1 MELKQGHQMKEMESL
16 ATEGDLK
23 DRSRMGSFL
32 LGLFLLCASTL
43 MYEIVLTRLLSVT
56 SWYYLAFVS
65 VSMAMFGMTAGAL
78 SVQLRPDWF
87 TEEQMRRRL
96 AQSAVATA
104 VALPLSL
111 VTMLAIP
118 VDVSFALQAV
128 FTFLLFS
135 AVISVP
141 FFFSGIAVCIALTR
155 SPFAMGRVYFTD
167 LAGASVGCLASVLLL
182 RLIDAPSAIFV
193 IAAVLFASAAAFS
206 AYAGEAVIRRRSLY
220 GVAAMLVLGAA
231 NASTLHGI
239 QPIWSKGAIDHRTGI
254 LAEKWNPISKVRA
267 NKPQIGSPLMQGPSP
282 TMPARSVEQIWLNID
297 NDAGTPI
304 TRFNGDLKTVDFLH
318 YDLTSVAAQ
327 LRSGGTAAIIGV
339 GGGRDVLNCALQ
351 GFTRIVGI
359 EVNSAVMD
367 MSSKRFEWFSGFT
380 KIPGFELHNDEGR
393 SYLTRS
399 GEHFD
404 VIQASFVDTWAATSA
419 GAMTLSE
426 NALYTVDG
434 WKVFYEHLKPGGVIT
449 FSRWFFDVERAQT
462 YRLYSVA
469 RAMLMS
475 EGVKNPEAQL
485 ALIKTGLVA
494 TLLASNQPFSERDIH
509 KLKSIIS
516 DMSFTPVVIPGEPI
530 LEPELQR
537 IVAAN
542 SLEELAALR
551 EGSDVDYSPTF
562 DSSPYFFNAVHLKS
576 IMKLFSRGASGAT
589 IRNSSN
595 LRAMLFLLGFMV
607 AALILVM
614 TTIVLPA
621 ILLNSRTGAGPKP
634 LYGAV
639 AYFIAIGLGFILV
652 EMAMMQQLSI
662 FLGHPIYSMVVVL
675 GGLILSTGVGSLASD
690 RWQLKASWRS
700 RVPALVAALVVV
712 AYSLAVLPV
721 MHAFTADLLWQRV
734 LICLALVSPCGF
746 LLGFCFPVGM
756 RWLNALSQGPNLP
769 WMWALNG
776 AAGTLGSFIAIL
788 ISMDLS
794 IGFCVLT
801 GAGCYLL
808 AGLAMPSKAT

>member
-1 MELKQGHQMKEMESL
+1 MTDTPL
-16 ATEGDLK
+16 TVEGDLK
-23 DRSRMGSFL
+23 DRRRMGSFL

-43 MYEIVLTRLLSVT
+43 MYEVVLTRLLSVT
-56 SWYYLAFVS
+56 CLYYLAFVS

-78 SVQLRPDWF
+78 SIQLRPDWF
-87 TEEQMRRRL
+87 TEGLIRRRL
-96 AQSAVATA
+96 AQSAMATA
-104 VALPLSL
+104 VAMPLSL

-118 VDVSFALQAV
+118 VDVSWALETV
-128 FTFLLFS
+128 FSFVLFS

-141 FFFSGIAVCIALTR
+141 FFFSGVAVCISLTR

-167 LAGASVGCLASVLLL
+167 LAGASLGCLASVLLL
-182 RLIDAPSAIFV
+182 SLIDAPSAIFV
-193 IAAVLFASAAAFS
+193 IAAVLFVSAAAYG
-206 AYAGEAVIRRRSLY
+206 AYAGETVIRRRSLY
-220 GVAAMLVLGAA
+220 GAAAMLVFGIA
-231 NASTLHGI
+231 NASTLYGI
-239 QPIWSKGAIDHRTGI
+239 QPIWSKGSIDRRTNI
-254 LAEKWNPISKVRA
+254 LVEKWNPISKVRA
-267 NKPQIGSPLMQGPSP
+267 SQWPIGTPLMWGPSP
-282 TMPARSVEQIWLNID
+282 GMPAVNVEEIGLNID
-297 NDAGTPI
+297 NAAGTAI
-304 TRFNGDLKTVDFLH
+304 TRFNGDLKTLDFLR
-318 YDLTSVAAQ
+318 YDVTSVGAQ
-327 LRSGGTAAIIGV
+327 LRSGGTGAIIGV
-339 GGGRDVLNCALQ
+339 GGGRDVLNCAAQ

-359 EVNSAVMD
+359 EVNSAMVELT
-367 MSSKRFEWFSGFT
+367 SKRFEWFSGFT
-380 KIPGFELHNDEGR
+380 KIPGFELHTDEGR

-404 VIQASFVDTWAATSA
+404 LIQASLVDTWAATSA

-449 FSRWFFDVERAQT
+449 FSRWFSGYERAET
-462 YRLYSVA
+462 FRLYSVA
-469 RAMLMS
+469 RAMLMA
-475 EGVKNPEAQL
+475 EGVRNPEAHL
-485 ALIKTGLVA
+485 ALISSGRVA
-494 TLLASNQPFSERDIH
+494 TLLASNQPFSQRDIQ
-509 KLKSIIS
+509 KLKSIIA

-537 IVAAN
+537 IVAAS
-542 SLEELAALR
+542 SLEGLAALR

-562 DSSPYFFNAVHLKS
+562 DSSPYFFNAVHIKNIVRLA
-576 IMKLFSRGASGAT
+576 RNGGHGA
-589 IRNSSN
+589 N
-595 LRAMLFLLGFMV
+595 LRAMLFVLGFMV
-607 AALILVM
+607 AALILVL

-621 ILLNSRTGAGPKP
+621 RLLNSRTDDAPKP

-639 AYFIAIGLGFILV
+639 VYFTAIGLGFILV

-675 GGLILSTGVGSLASD
+675 GGLILSAGVGSLASD
-690 RWQLKASWRS
+690 RWRLTASWRS
-700 RVPALVAALVVV
+700 RVPALVAACSVV
-712 AYSLAVLPV
+712 AYSFAVVPAI
-721 MHAFTADLLWQRV
+721 HAFTAELLWQRV

-756 RWLNALSQGPNLP
+756 RWLNALSQGRNLP

-808 AGLAMPSKAT
+808 AGLAMPAKATQLLEMPVS